1 MLSYPKDSRT
11 SLKRFSVN
19 KDGSS
24 EASIRMTTIIDRNTF
39 VFKVKNL
46 KLNHEPNNG
55 GYSVVKFI
63 VYLSQPR
70 IIWEGVTSAEELD
83 RSDSPRPYL

>member
-1 MLSYPKDSRT
+1 MSYPKDSRT

-19 KDGSS
+19 KVGSS
-24 EASIRMTTIIDRNTF
+24 EASIRMTTIIDGNTF

-46 KLNHEPNNG
+46 KVNRGPNNG
-55 GYSVVKFI
+55 RYSVVKFI
-63 VYLSQPR
+63 VNLSQPR

-83 RSDSPRPYL
+83 RSDSPRPHL

>member
-1 MLSYPKDSRT
+1 MNT
-11 SLKRFSVN
+11 
-19 KDGSS
+19 DGSS

-46 KLNHEPNNG
+46 KLNRGPNNG
-55 GYSVVKFI
+55 GYSVVKF
-63 VYLSQPR
+63 VVNLSQPR
-70 IIWEGVTSAEELD
+70 IIWEGVTSTEELD

>member
-1 MLSYPKDSRT
+1 M
-11 SLKRFSVN
+11 N

-24 EASIRMTTIIDRNTF
+24 EASIRLTTIIDQNTF

-46 KLNHEPNNG
+46 KLNYGPNNG

-63 VYLSQPR
+63 VNLSQPR

-83 RSDSPRPYL
+83 QIR